1 MKIQDLIWD
10 EVLDYEAVKTELL
23 LESARNNTSHGDRL
37 TPADKKRIA
46 RDIASSDP
54 KTRYTETA
62 LAEKLGVTQ
71 QTVNAWITDIR
82 ARQKTN
88 RDSIIIRLSR
98 LGWTQ
103 EKIARTTQMT
113 QGRVAKIINNYY
125 RQLRSNQTNLSNQLP
140 AFQRKEGTLP

>member
-1 MKIQDLIWD
+1 MM
-10 EVLDYEAVKTELL
+10 
-23 LESARNNTSHGDRL
+23 
-37 TPADKKRIA
+37 TPKC
-46 RDIASSDP
+46 
-54 KTRYTETA
+54 RYTETA

-98 LGWTQ
+98 LGLSQ

-113 QGRVAKIINNYY
+113 QGRDMTYIAGHYNME
-125 RQLRSNQTNLSNQLP
+125 LALAWL
-140 AFQRKEGTLP
+140 F